1 MATSVSGVGSITS
14 TGIGSGLNV
23 TDILD
28 RLMAVEQRPL
38 DLLQTAATNLST
50 KLSNVGKLQGYFATL
65 RDKANVLTA
74 PTLWSGT
81 TATSADTSAVTVATS
96 TGAVAGSYAV
106 NVSRLAVGQ
115 TVTSTAQPASTST
128 LGTGTLTIELG
139 TWGAGEPAA
148 DFTAKAGSSPVSIT
162 IGDGETSLAAI
173 RDKINSAGAGVT
185 ATLVTDASGTRLSLR
200 SQATGSENAFRVSV
214 AEATPDGDDATGL
227 SMLAYDASAATS
239 PMLRSTTAAN
249 AALTVN
255 GIALSTASNTL
266 SGVVDGLTLN
276 LIKPTGG
283 DVAVSVATDTASA
296 KTAITE
302 FVTAFNTLA
311 SFIRT
316 QTAYNADSKTA
327 GGLQGDQSTL
337 ALQSQL
343 RAVLNEGSTAS
354 STWSRLSDIG
364 LALKSD
370 GTLETNATKLDN
382 ALGNLPELRKLLA
395 GDGSSSAELGFVRR
409 FKNLADAALG
419 SSGVFESRSSSLQAS
434 IDRNGK
440 SQDAMELKLE
450 KTRARLQAQYSALD
464 TKMASL
470 SNLSNYMTQQI
481 TQMNRS
487 SG

>member
-38 DLLQTAATNLST
+38 TLLQTAGTTLGT

-81 TATSADTSAVTVATS
+81 TATSADSSAVTVATGS
-96 TGAVAGSYAV
+96 NAVAGSYAV

-115 TVTSTAQPASTST
+115 TVTSAALPAASSS
-128 LGTGTLTIELG
+128 LGEGTLTIELG
-139 TWGAGEPAA
+139 SYGAGEPAA
-148 DFTAKAGSSPVSIT
+148 DFTPKADTSAVSIS
-162 IGDGETSLAAI
+162 IGADETSLSAI

-200 SQATGSENAFRVSV
+200 SQATGSDNAFRISV
-214 AEATPDGDDATGL
+214 AETSDDGDAAAGL
-227 SMLAYDASAATS
+227 SALVYDASAGST
-239 PMLRSTTAAN
+239 PMVRTTTAAN
-249 AALTVN
+249 AALSVN
-255 GIALSTASNTL
+255 GIALSSASNTL
-266 SGVVDGLTLN
+266 TNVVDGLTLN
-276 LIKPTGG
+276 LIKTTTA
-283 DVAVSVATDTASA
+283 DVDVSVATDTASA
-296 KTAITE
+296 KTAITD
-302 FVTAFNTLA
+302 FVSAFNTLA

-327 GGLQGDQSTL
+327 GALQGDQGTL
-337 ALQSQL
+337 SLQSQL
-343 RAVLNEGSTAS
+343 RGVLNQGSSAS
-354 STWSRLSDIG
+354 SVWSRLSEIG
-364 LALKSD
+364 LVMKSD
-370 GTLETNATKLDN
+370 GTLETSAAKLDN
-382 ALGNLPELRKLLA
+382 ALGNMAELKKLMA
-395 GDGSSSAELGFVRR
+395 GDGSTTAEMGFVRR

-419 SSGVFESRSSSLQAS
+419 SSGLFESRNSSLQTS
-434 IDRNGK
+434 IDRNAK

-450 KTRARLQAQYSALD
+450 KTRARLQAQYTALD

-470 SNLSNYMTQQI
+470 NNLSTYMTQQI
-481 TQMNRS
+481 AQMNNT
-487 SG
+487 G